1 MARFYS
7 ATFLI
12 TILVIFLVY
21 LGNISTSSKNLPDF
35 PPKLIL
41 SGDQEFPTGHLQPL
55 GYQCAPDGPVEE
67 YYVSLR
73 PEVFWQE
80 HVKSSVPMVLRQ
92 GIGKSPALSTWTD
105 DYLRETYGDLDL
117 LIELKEEDRSHST
130 RRMNIADFLARYK
143 DDDIYAVTV
152 LPDPMRKEVQVPSCL
167 LCGSFLDYVHETNFW
182 MSSGGTRSVVHF
194 DADHNL
200 HCMVAGRKD
209 FIMIEKK
216 YYTDL
221 YFIEQKQY
229 SGSAFSEIDPNKID
243 LMKFPNVSRVPWT
256 YATLRPGDCIY
267 IPAEYIHQVR
277 SYHRSISATILF
289 TCGPSL
295 KAPFEPKGC
304 DKDIFKYKALSDVNV
319 HWTYNKGDAL
329 IEMGFMNIEVL
340 RHSIINTFNQ
350 RNGENFTKEIFIEF
364 WNQHREE
371 AIENEED
378 PRNKKPG
385 EIFDWLDSKG
395 KGVIT
400 KAEVLNF
407 SKETLKKLA
416 KLIDPPHGPLAEKQN
431 SVSEKEQTLHNE
443 L

>member
-1 MARFYS
+1 MCVLAS
-7 ATFLI
+7 
-12 TILVIFLVY
+12 
-21 LGNISTSSKNLPDF
+21 ISCFQQKSLF
-35 PPKLIL
+35 
-41 SGDQEFPTGHLQPL
+41 
-55 GYQCAPDGPVEE
+55 V
-67 YYVSLR
+67 VS
-73 PEVFWQE
+73 
-80 HVKSSVPMVLRQ
+80 
-92 GIGKSPALSTWTD
+92 I
-105 DYLRETYGDLDL
+105 
-117 LIELKEEDRSHST
+117 
-130 RRMNIADFLARYK
+130 
-143 DDDIYAVTV
+143 
-152 LPDPMRKEVQVPSCL
+152 
-167 LCGSFLDYVHETNFW
+167 
-182 MSSGGTRSVVHF
+182 
-194 DADHNL
+194 
-200 HCMVAGRKD
+200 
-209 FIMIEKK
+209 
-216 YYTDL
+216 
-221 YFIEQKQY
+221 
-229 SGSAFSEIDPNKID
+229 
-243 LMKFPNVSRVPWT
+243 
-256 YATLRPGDCIY
+256 
-267 IPAEYIHQVR
+267 EYIHQVR

-304 DKDIFKYKALSDVNV
+304 DEDIFNYKALSDVNV

-340 RHSIINTFNQ
+340 RHSIIDTFNQ

-431 SVSEKEQTLHNE
+431 SVSEKEQTLHSE